1 MLEHP
6 DEIINYSVQKLA
18 DLTNVSVATVVRL
31 SKKLKCKGFQDLKLK
46 IAYDLNEPG
55 NYQRGYA
62 EIDKDYSIME
72 HFFCKKYFQI
82 SIYKVHFYK

>member
-1 MLEHP
+1 MWQRLLG
-6 DEIINYSVQKLA
+6 YQKA
-18 DLTNVSVATVVRL
+18 
-31 SKKLKCKGFQDLKLK
+31 KMYGFQDLKLK

-72 HFFCKKYFQI
+72 HFFARNTFK
-82 SIYKVHFYK
+82 

>member
-1 MLEHP
+1 M
-6 DEIINYSVQKLA
+6 
-18 DLTNVSVATVVRL
+18 ATVVRL
-31 SKKLKCKGFQDLKLK
+31 SKIKCNGFQDLKLK

-72 HFFCKKYFQI
+72 HFLQEILSNKYLQ
-82 SIYKVHFYK
+82 STLYK

>member
-1 MLEHP
+1 MKLL
-6 DEIINYSVQKLA
+6 IIPYKSRPNKRQWQ
-18 DLTNVSVATVVRL
+18 RL
-31 SKKLKCKGFQDLKLK
+31 LGYQKLKCKGFQDLKLK

-72 HFFCKKYFQI
+72 HFLQEILSNKYLQ
-82 SIYKVHFYK
+82 STLL